1 MFETHKNKILIAC
14 FALIVAAIVV
24 IIIQDRRIA
33 KIRLTNKAYEAQ
45 QEELEQEK
53 ASLRRE
59 LEKTE
64 KRIETLTQELNNIP
78 SDEQIIYNNPI
89 SYVSVDSEW
98 ADILKP
104 IESAIDSFRR
114 NGGGLLDEGTSGS
127 SGEL

>member
-1 MFETHKNKILIAC
+1 MFGIDKKLIVC
-14 FALIVAAIVV
+14 FALIVAAI
-24 IIIQDRRIA
+24 IIILIQDANMA
-33 KIRLTNKAYEAQ
+33 KIRLKNKAYEAQ
-45 QEELEQEK
+45 QEELETAK
-53 ASLRRE
+53 DSLCRE

-114 NGGGLLDEGTSGS
+114 NGGGLLNEGTSGS